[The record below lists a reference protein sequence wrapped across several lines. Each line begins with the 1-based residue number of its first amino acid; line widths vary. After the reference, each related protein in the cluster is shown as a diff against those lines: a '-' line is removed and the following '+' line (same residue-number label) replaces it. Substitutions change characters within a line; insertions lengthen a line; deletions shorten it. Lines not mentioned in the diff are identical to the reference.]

1 MGMMDGKVVVVTGA
15 GRGVGR
21 GVALLMAA
29 EGAQVV
35 VNDIG
40 AALDGSGGE
49 QTPAQE
55 VVSEIEA
62 AGGEAVANYDSVS
75 EWASA
80 AKIVQCALDTYG
92 RIDAVVNNAGIL
104 RDVIFHKM
112 TEGDWDAVVN
122 VMLKGTFNV
131 SRHAADHFRRQE
143 SGAFVHMTSTAGLI
157 GAIGQANYA
166 AAKLGIVGLSNTI
179 ARDMEKYRIRSN
191 CLAPSGWTR
200 MIASIPTDT
209 PAQQKRVA
217 QRMTV
222 KAEMN
227 APLTVFL
234 CSDAAAGVSGQVFYV
249 RKNELFL
256 FNQHRP
262 IRGVHRSDG
271 WTPATIAEH
280 ALPSFKPNFTPL
292 DRTVTVFPYDAI

>member
-1 MGMMDGKVVVVTGA
+1 MGMMDGKVVIVTGA

-55 VVSEIEA
+55 VVREIEA

-80 AKIVQCALDTYG
+80 EKIVQCALDTFG

-112 TEGDWDAVVN
+112 TEADWDAVVN

-131 SRHAADHFRRQE
+131 SRHAANHFRKQE

-191 CLAPSGWTR
+191 CIAPSGWTR

-217 QRMTV
+217 QRMSV
-222 KAEMN
+222 KPEMN

-234 CSDAAAGVSGQVFYV
+234 CSDAASGVSGQVFYV

-256 FNQHRP
+256 FSQHRP
-262 IRGVHRSDG
+262 IKGVHNSEG
-271 WTPATIAEH
+271 WTPASIAEI
-280 ALPSFKPNFTPL
+280 ALPSFKPCFTPL

>member
-21 GVALLMAA
+21 GVALLMAE

-55 VVSEIEA
+55 VGTEIEK

-75 EWASA
+75 EWSSA
-80 AKIVQCALDTYG
+80 EKIIQCALDTYG

-131 SRHAADHFRRQE
+131 SRHAADHFRKQE

-217 QRMTV
+217 QRMSV

-234 CSDAAAGVSGQVFYV
+234 CSDAAASVSGQVFYV

-256 FNQHRP
+256 FSQHRP
-262 IRGVHRSDG
+262 IRGVHRSEG

-280 ALPSFKPNFTPL
+280 ALPSFKPNLTPL

>member
-29 EGAQVV
+29 EGARVV

-40 AALDGSGGE
+40 VALDGTGGE
-49 QTPAQE
+49 ATPAQS
-55 VVSEIEA
+55 VVEEIRS
-62 AGGEAVANYDSVS
+62 AGGEAVACLESVS

-80 AKIVQCALDTYG
+80 GRIVQCALDTFG

-104 RDVIFHKM
+104 RDVIFHRM
-112 TEGDWDAVVN
+112 EESDWDAVVN
-122 VMLKGTFNV
+122 VMLKGSFNV
-131 SRHAADHFRRQE
+131 ARHAAPHFRSQ
-143 SGAFVHMTSTAGLI
+143 GAGAYVHMTSTAGLI

-166 AAKLGIVGLSNTI
+166 AAKLGIVGLSNSI
-179 ARDMEKYRIRSN
+179 ARDMQKYGIRSN
-191 CLAPSGWTR
+191 CVAPSGWTR

-217 QRMTV
+217 QRMEIR
-222 KAEMN
+222 AEMN
-227 APLTVFL
+227 APLSVFL
-234 CSDAAAGVSGQVFYV
+234 CSDAAHEVTGQVFYV

-256 FNQHRP
+256 FSQHRP
-262 IRGVHRSDG
+262 VRGVHRSEG

-280 ALPSFKPNFTPL
+280 ALPSFRPSLTPL
-292 DRTVTVFPYDAI
+292 ERTVNVFPYDAI

>member
-1 MGMMDGKVVVVTGA
+1 MGMMDGKVVIVTGA

-29 EGAQVV
+29 EGARVV

-55 VVSEIEA
+55 VVDEIA
-62 AGGEAVANYDSVS
+62 KAGGEAVASYDSVS
-75 EWASA
+75 EWASSQ
-80 AKIVQCALDTYG
+80 KIVQCALDTFG

-122 VMLKGTFNV
+122 VMLKGSFNV
-131 SRHAADHFRRQE
+131 SRHAADHFRKQE

-191 CLAPSGWTR
+191 CIAPSGWTR

-256 FNQHRP
+256 FSQHRP
-262 IRGVHRSDG
+262 IRSVHRSEG

-280 ALPSFKPNFTPL
+280 AMPSFKPNLTPL
-292 DRTVTVFPYDAI
+292 DRTVTIFPYDAI

>member
-262 IRGVHRSDG
+262 IRGVHRSEG

>member
-1 MGMMDGKVVVVTGA
+1 MLLASRGA
-15 GRGVGR
+15 N
-21 GVALLMAA
+21 
-29 EGAQVV
+29 VV

-40 AALDGSGGE
+40 ASLGGDIDNE
-49 QTPAQE
+49 STAQK
-55 VVSEIEA
+55 VVREIRE
-62 AGGEAVANYDSVS
+62 AGGEAAASADSVS
-75 EWASA
+75 TWASA
-80 AKIVQCALDTYG
+80 EKIIQCALDSFG

-112 TEGDWDAVVN
+112 TESDFDAVVN
-122 VMLKGTFNV
+122 VMLKGSFNV
-131 SRHAADHFRRQE
+131 SRHAANHFRKQE
-143 SGAFVHMTSTAGLI
+143 AGAFVHMTSTAGLI

-166 AAKLGIVGLSNTI
+166 AAKLGIVGLSNSI
-179 ARDMEKYRIRSN
+179 ARDMEKYRVRSN

-200 MIASIPTDT
+200 MIASIPTDN

-234 CSDAAAGVSGQVFYV
+234 CSDAAAEVSGQVFSV

-256 FNQHRP
+256 YSQHRP
-262 IRGVHRSDG
+262 VRGVHRSEG

-280 ALPSFKPNFTPL
+280 ALPSFRPSLTPL
-292 DRTVTVFPYDAI
+292 ERTVNVFPYDAI

>member
-80 AKIVQCALDTYG
+80 AKIVQCAVDTYG

>member
-1 MGMMDGKVVVVTGA
+1 MGMMDGKVVIVTGA

-55 VVSEIEA
+55 VVNEIEG
-62 AGGEAVANYDSVS
+62 AGGEAVASYDSVS
-75 EWASA
+75 EWSSA
-80 AKIVQCALDTYG
+80 EKIVQCALDTYG

-112 TEGDWDAVVN
+112 TEADWDAVVN
-122 VMLKGTFNV
+122 VMLKGSFNV
-131 SRHAADHFRRQE
+131 SRHAANHFRKQE

-191 CLAPSGWTR
+191 CIAPSGWTR

-256 FNQHRP
+256 FSQHRP
-262 IRGVHRSDG
+262 IRSVHRSEG

>member
-80 AKIVQCALDTYG
+80 AKIVQCAVDTYG

-262 IRGVHRSDG
+262 IRGVHRSEG

>member
-80 AKIVQCALDTYG
+80 AKIVQCAVDTYG

-262 IRGVHRSDG
+262 IRAVHRSEG

>member
-40 AALDGSGGE
+40 ASLDGEGAE
-49 QTPAQE
+49 ATPAQE
-55 VVSEIEA
+55 VVSEIER
-62 AGGEAVANYDSVS
+62 AGGEAVASYDSVS

-80 AKIVQCALDTYG
+80 GKIVQCALDTFG

-104 RDVIFHKM
+104 RDTIFHKM
-112 TEGDWDAVVN
+112 TESDWDAVVN
-122 VMLKGTFNV
+122 VMLKGSFNV
-131 SRHAADHFRRQE
+131 SRHAADHFRKQE
-143 SGAFVHMTSTAGLI
+143 AGAYVHMTSTAGLI

-166 AAKLGIVGLSNTI
+166 AAKLGIVGLSNSI
-179 ARDMEKYRIRSN
+179 ARDMQKYRIRSN
-191 CLAPSGWTR
+191 CIAPSGWTR

-217 QRMTV
+217 QRMAVT
-222 KAEMN
+222 AEMN

-234 CSDAAAGVSGQVFYV
+234 CSDAANEVSGQVFYV

-256 FNQHRP
+256 FSHHRP
-262 IRGVHRSDG
+262 IRSVHRSDG
-271 WTPATIAEH
+271 WTPASIVEH
-280 ALPSFKPNFTPL
+280 ALPSFRPNFTPL

>member
-21 GVALLMAA
+21 GVALLMAE

-55 VVSEIEA
+55 VVTEIEK

-75 EWASA
+75 EWSSA
-80 AKIVQCALDTYG
+80 EKIIQCALDTYG
-92 RIDAVVNNAGIL
+92 HIDAVVNNAGIL

-131 SRHAADHFRRQE
+131 SRHAADHFRKQE

-217 QRMTV
+217 QRMSV

-234 CSDAAAGVSGQVFYV
+234 CSDAAASVSGQVFYV

-256 FNQHRP
+256 FSQHRP
-262 IRGVHRSDG
+262 IRGVHRSEG

-280 ALPSFKPNFTPL
+280 ALPSFKPNLTPL

>member
-1 MGMMDGKVVVVTGA
+1 MILKGKVVLVTGA

-21 GVALLMAA
+21 AIAIEAAKAGAAVAVNDLGVGIGG
-29 EGAQVV
+29 EGA
-35 VNDIG
+35 DAG
-40 AALDGSGGE
+40 
-49 QTPAQE
+49 PAQE
-55 VVSEIEA
+55 VVNEIEA
-62 AGGEAVANYDSVS
+62 MGGRAIALTKSVASWNDAHEMVA
-75 EWASA
+75 ET
-80 AKIVQCALDTYG
+80 VDRLGGLDG
-92 RIDAVVNNAGIL
+92 LVNNAGNL

-112 TEGDWDAVVN
+112 TESDFDAVVN
-122 VMLKGTFNV
+122 VMLKGSFNV
-131 SRHAADHFRRQE
+131 SRHAANHFRKQE
-143 SGAFVHMTSTAGLI
+143 AGAFVHMTSTAGLI

-166 AAKLGIVGLSNTI
+166 AAKLGIVGLSNSI
-179 ARDMEKYRIRSN
+179 ARDMEKYRVRSN

-200 MIASIPTDT
+200 MIASIPTDN

-234 CSDAAAGVSGQVFYV
+234 CSDAAAEVSGQVFSV

-256 FNQHRP
+256 YSQHRP
-262 IRGVHRSDG
+262 VRGVHRSEG

-280 ALPSFKPNFTPL
+280 ALPSFRPSLTPL
-292 DRTVTVFPYDAI
+292 ERTVNVFPYDAI

>member
-29 EGAQVV
+29 EGARVV

-40 AALDGSGGE
+40 VALDGTGGE
-49 QTPAQE
+49 ATPAQS
-55 VVSEIEA
+55 VVEEIRS
-62 AGGEAVANYDSVS
+62 AGGEAVACLESVS

-80 AKIVQCALDTYG
+80 GRIVQCALDTFG

-104 RDVIFHKM
+104 RDVIFHRM
-112 TEGDWDAVVN
+112 EESDWDAVVN
-122 VMLKGTFNV
+122 VMLKGSFNV
-131 SRHAADHFRRQE
+131 ARHAAPHFRSQ
-143 SGAFVHMTSTAGLI
+143 GAGAYVHMTSTAGLI

-166 AAKLGIVGLSNTI
+166 AAKLGIVGLSNSI
-179 ARDMEKYRIRSN
+179 ARDMQKYGIRSN
-191 CLAPSGWTR
+191 CVAPSGWTR

-217 QRMTV
+217 QRMEIR
-222 KAEMN
+222 AEMN
-227 APLTVFL
+227 APLSVFL
-234 CSDAAAGVSGQVFYV
+234 CSDAAHEVTGQVFYV

-256 FNQHRP
+256 FSQHRP
-262 IRGVHRSDG
+262 IRGVHRAEG
-271 WTPATIAEH
+271 WTPQSVLEH
-280 ALPSFKPNFTPL
+280 ALPSFRASLVPL
-292 DRTVTVFPYDAI
+292 DRTVTVFPHDAI

>member
-55 VVSEIEA
+55 VVDEIEA
-62 AGGEAVANYDSVS
+62 AGGEAIASYDSVS
-75 EWASA
+75 DWNSA
-80 AKIVQCALDTYG
+80 EKIIQCALDSFG

-112 TEGDWDAVVN
+112 TESDFDAVVN
-122 VMLKGTFNV
+122 VMLKGSFNV
-131 SRHAADHFRRQE
+131 SRHAANHFRKQE
-143 SGAFVHMTSTAGLI
+143 AGAFVHMTSTAGLI

-166 AAKLGIVGLSNTI
+166 AAKLGIVGLSNSI
-179 ARDMEKYRIRSN
+179 ARDMEKYRVRSN

-200 MIASIPTDT
+200 MIASIPTDN

-217 QRMTV
+217 HQ
-222 KAEMN
+222 
-227 APLTVFL
+227 F
-234 CSDAAAGVSGQVFYV
+234 
-249 RKNELFL
+249 
-256 FNQHRP
+256 
-262 IRGVHRSDG
+262 
-271 WTPATIAEH
+271 
-280 ALPSFKPNFTPL
+280 
-292 DRTVTVFPYDAI
+292 

>member
-1 MGMMDGKVVVVTGA
+1 
-15 GRGVGR
+15 
-21 GVALLMAA
+21 
-29 EGAQVV
+29 VV

-55 VVSEIEA
+55 VVNEIEA
-62 AGGEAVANYDSVS
+62 AGGAAVASYDSVS
-75 EWASA
+75 EWNSA
-80 AKIVQCALDTYG
+80 EKIVQCALDSFG

-112 TEGDWDAVVN
+112 SESDWDAVVN
-122 VMLKGTFNV
+122 VMLKGAFNV
-131 SRHAADHFRRQE
+131 SRHAANHFRKQE
-143 SGAFVHMTSTAGLI
+143 AGAFVHMTSTAGLI

-179 ARDMEKYRIRSN
+179 ARDMEKYRVRSN

-200 MIASIPTDT
+200 MIASIPTDN

-234 CSDAAAGVSGQVFYV
+234 CSDAAAEVSGQVFAV

-256 FNQHRP
+256 FSQHRP
-262 IRGVHRSDG
+262 VRSVHRGEG
-271 WTPATIAEH
+271 WTPAAIAEH
-280 ALPSFKPNFTPL
+280 ALPSFRPSLTPL
-292 DRTVTVFPYDAI
+292 ERTVNVFPYDAI

>member
-55 VVSEIEA
+55 VVDEIEA
-62 AGGEAVANYDSVS
+62 AGGEATASYDSVS
-75 EWASA
+75 DWNSA
-80 AKIVQCALDTYG
+80 EKIIQCALDSFG

-112 TEGDWDAVVN
+112 TESDFDAVVN
-122 VMLKGTFNV
+122 VMLKGSFNV
-131 SRHAADHFRRQE
+131 SRHAANHFRKQE
-143 SGAFVHMTSTAGLI
+143 AGAFVHMTSTAGLI

-166 AAKLGIVGLSNTI
+166 AAKLGIVGLSNSI
-179 ARDMEKYRIRSN
+179 ARDMEKYRVRSN

-200 MIASIPTDT
+200 MIASIPTDN

-234 CSDAAAGVSGQVFYV
+234 CSDAAAEVSGQVFSV

-256 FNQHRP
+256 YSQHRP
-262 IRGVHRSDG
+262 VRGVHRSEG

-280 ALPSFKPNFTPL
+280 ALPSFRPSLTPL
-292 DRTVTVFPYDAI
+292 ERTVNVFPYDAI